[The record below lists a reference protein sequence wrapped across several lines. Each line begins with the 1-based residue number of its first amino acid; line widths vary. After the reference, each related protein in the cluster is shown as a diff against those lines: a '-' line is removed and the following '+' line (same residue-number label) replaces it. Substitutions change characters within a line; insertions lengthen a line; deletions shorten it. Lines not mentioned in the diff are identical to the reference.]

1 MGNLACVPHP
11 RRGQR
16 YSFNKKSSRHAE
28 QEGPKKWTSLFGN
41 EAERDRTMRSE
52 KILHYIPAKDI
63 MSQEVQK
70 ENLDQRFLSIFRK
83 GRKKTVVRNLG
94 QMIHYAKVK
103 FKFQHCQEVTDCYLE
118 LFQAF
123 LYFQSRSQNG
133 LTYQGLLPLKELNVC
148 KMDNFSALEQ
158 EVHAFRIT
166 GPLLNPLI
174 VYCPTQQDL
183 YKWLYHLEKQIQL
196 NGGIVDVPLPLQ
208 SSSMEKAELRWSV
221 QNLPVQDWEGTQRES
236 LGDVTCVSKVK
247 LQHLPFQEQH
257 ERLLILYPS
266 TLVILSEEQN
276 SLYFKGELP
285 LNAIRV
291 TEEKETWKKSFL
303 LEGTLINTI
312 RVTCLSQEDYQE
324 WIECLR
330 ISKLQNRDS
339 SLSGSESFSGPR
351 MAHSGQLP
359 GSERSSLGS
368 EGRTSSW
375 TSAGK
380 MPNSCRYPHNTG
392 SMSDRQSF
400 AFLPDQKLPEDSLSP
415 GYTQPVHGF
424 HDSNWPNA
432 VMASTDLKR
441 SGSKRG
447 SKGKSGLT
455 IQLPP
460 SQMISDPKR
469 NSYGL
474 IPEHPREDLIS
485 PVYNEPYSLQNSQ
498 PSAKP
503 PHQEFHN
510 LNRWSLTEGHHSAVP
525 ITSEKPLALA
535 PPKSP
540 LYADPYTP
548 TVPEPTPS
556 SFLQELLKSQCQV
569 QPATA
574 FSAVPGP
581 HLPLQKKFSHPQLS
595 IHQQT
600 EGATTKQH
608 YQDLNPSGQFQPG
621 PPDKDFCRGN
631 ASCLRRDGPGP
642 PKNLPGFAI
651 ESTLGPPYNAN
662 LCLDSSEHDYA
673 ELQSFQSDFSYDN
686 IWDNDLKGT
695 EISYFS
701 PTHHGRFCYP
711 GGQENKATHNKW
723 L

>member
-1 MGNLACVPHP
+1 MGNLACVPQP

-16 YSFNKKSSRHAE
+16 YSFNKKNAGQSAE
-28 QEGPKKWTSLFGN
+28 QDSPKKWNLFGN

-118 LFQAF
+118 LFQSF

-148 KMDNFSALEQ
+148 KMENSSALEQ
-158 EVHAFRIT
+158 EVFAFRIT

-174 VYCPTQQDL
+174 VYCPTQQEL
-183 YKWLYHLEKQIQL
+183 HKWLYHLEKQIQL
-196 NGGIVDVPLPLQ
+196 NGGNVDIPLPLQ
-208 SSSMEKAELRWSV
+208 SSSREKAELRWSV

-266 TLVILSEEQN
+266 TLVILSEEKN

-291 TEEKETWKKSFL
+291 AEEKETWKRSFL

-330 ISKLQNRDS
+330 ITKLQNRDS
-339 SLSGSESFSGPR
+339 SLSGSESFSGSR
-351 MAHSGQLP
+351 LAHNGQFP

-380 MPNSCRYPHNTG
+380 MSNSCRHPHSNG

-400 AFLPDQKLPEDSLSP
+400 AFLPDRRLQEDPLSP
-415 GYTQPVHGF
+415 GYTQPVQCF
-424 HDSNWPNA
+424 ADSNWSNA
-432 VMASTDLKR
+432 VVASTDLKR
-441 SGSKRG
+441 GGSKRG
-447 SKGKSGLT
+447 SKGKCGLT
-455 IQLPP
+455 IQIPQ
-460 SQMISDPKR
+460 SQMISDLKR
-469 NSYGL
+469 SSYSL

-485 PVYNEPYSLQNSQ
+485 PVYNEPYSFQKSQ
-498 PSAKP
+498 PPAKQQ
-503 PHQEFHN
+503 HEKFHN
-510 LNRWSLTEGHHSAVP
+510 LNRWSLAEGHRSAVSA
-525 ITSEKPLALA
+525 TSEKPLALA

-548 TVPEPTPS
+548 TVPEPAPPS
-556 SFLQELLKSQCQV
+556 FQQE
-569 QPATA
+569 A
-574 FSAVPGP
+574 F
-581 HLPLQKKFSHPQLS
+581 
-595 IHQQT
+595 
-600 EGATTKQH
+600 
-608 YQDLNPSGQFQPG
+608 
-621 PPDKDFCRGN
+621 
-631 ASCLRRDGPGP
+631 CLRRDGPGP
-642 PKNLPGFAI
+642 PKNLPGFGI
-651 ESTLGPPYNAN
+651 DSTLGPPYNAN

-695 EISYFS
+695 ELSYFS
-701 PTHHGRFCYP
+701 PTHHGRFYYQ
-711 GGQENKATHNKW
+711 GGQENGAIHNKW